1 MGFHLNKLL
10 NKILYH
16 NKKGNTLSETLIA
29 LVIVGVVFTISM
41 GTIVA
46 DYNKNQ
52 TVVRL
57 KKMYSVFNQAFD
69 RAIAQDG
76 MPESWD
82 FSEGLSER
90 GSYSFFEHYLK
101 PYLIISRDC
110 KNSIE
115 GTCAYTFKELDAT
128 EKALNSTWA
137 RFFLNDGTF
146 VALQTNASDTYK
158 VVYFYIDTNGKKR
171 LNVVARDIFLFEYW
185 IQNDAHPD
193 YVGKLLP
200 FGHEY
205 SRSEVISTSN
215 PNNCNS
221 TKNGNYCASLIM
233 IDNWQIIRGYPWAQA
248 RYVVQ

>member
-1 MGFHLNKLL
+1 MSKLLKKLL
-10 NKILYH
+10 NQ

-57 KKMYSVFNQAFD
+57 KKMYSVFEQALE
-69 RAIAQDG
+69 RATVDNG
-76 MPESWD
+76 LVDSWD
-82 FSEGLSER
+82 FPDGLSER
-90 GSYSFFEHYLK
+90 GSYYFFEHYLK
-101 PYLIISRDC
+101 PYLILSRDC
-110 KNSIE
+110 KNSTD
-115 GTCAYTFKELDAT
+115 GSCAYTFKELDAT

-146 VALQTNASDTYK
+146 VALQTNSSDTYK

-205 SRSEVISTSN
+205 SRLEVISTSN
-215 PNNCNS
+215 PNNCNN

-233 IDNWQIIRGYPWAQA
+233 LDNWQIIRGYPWAQA